1 MSQPVEAV
9 LVGAGNRGREA
20 YGAYALRYPHRLKFV
35 AVAEPIEE
43 RRELFARQHNIPPER
58 RFASWEDLYAQGQL
72 APALVNCTMDRD
84 HVASTLP
91 ALELGYHVLL
101 EKPMAVTPHDCVRL
115 VRAAEK
121 ADRILQIC
129 HVLRYTPFFA
139 ALYEVVHSG
148 RLGDVMT
155 VEHKENVAYWH
166 MAHSF
171 VRGNWRNSRTSS
183 PMILAKSCHDLDIL
197 AWMIGTRCL
206 RISSFGSLT
215 LFRPDRVGPEI
226 PERCTD
232 GCPIEDECPF
242 YAPRIYLTE
251 YTGWPVSV
259 ISLDTSL
266 EARLKALQEGP
277 YGRCVYRCDN
287 DVVDHQVVAM
297 EFENDV
303 TVVFTMHGHS
313 HKEGRTMRYD
323 GSRATLR
330 GSAAENELVIYD
342 HVTGREEVIHP
353 GQIGGGHG
361 GGDTGLMNAFVKA
374 VRNPGQEVLSSAR
387 ASLQSH
393 LMAFAAE
400 EARLTGQVVDMVAY
414 AERIEAEVMAE
425 EG

>member
-197 AWMIGTRCL
+197 AWVIGTRCL

-232 GCPIEDECPF
+232 GCPIEDGCPF